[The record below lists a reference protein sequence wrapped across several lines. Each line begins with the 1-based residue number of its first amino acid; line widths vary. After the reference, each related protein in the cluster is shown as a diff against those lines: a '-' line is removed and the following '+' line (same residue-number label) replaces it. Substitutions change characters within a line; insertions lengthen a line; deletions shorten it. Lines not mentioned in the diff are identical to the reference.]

1 MRKYEGGR
9 MKIAKAQEYLIFALD
24 DGSVVK
30 YNLATHETI
39 GKSGKP
45 VRDLK
50 TQLRGYSIY

>member
-1 MRKYEGGR
+1 
-9 MKIAKAQEYLIFALD
+9 MKTAKEREYLIFALD

-45 VRDLK
+45 VRNLK